1 MRLFR
6 FLPFLALAFI
16 FAATACQKD
25 VTTAPVVSL
34 SFFLDSTQYNCK
46 SGDAIMMDTM
56 GKKALE
62 VRGLTNNFAQNVI
75 LLIPLDSA
83 NARPGTYYGS
93 MVFADSILQAD
104 YATTWI
110 GDSVQV
116 NLTQLDGVH
125 AAGTFSGHL
134 FRNEK
139 GKTVSQGKF
148 NVTY

>member
-6 FLPFLALAFI
+6 FLPLLVLAFI
-16 FAATACQKD
+16 VTITACQKD
-25 VTTAPVVSL
+25 ATTAPVVSL
-34 SFFLDSTQYNCK
+34 SFFLDSAQYNCK

-75 LLIPLDSA
+75 LFIPLDSA

-104 YATTWI
+104 IATTWI

-125 AAGTFSGHL
+125 AAGTFSGQV
-134 FRNEK
+134 FRNERS
-139 GKTVSQGKF
+139 KTISQGKF